1 MFKAESFSHLSLG
14 IASAATIVLATQP
27 ARAQV
32 VQVTGVQ
39 LNPTPEGLEVLL
51 ETSDGVAPEVI
62 TASDDRTLQID
73 LLDTSLNLPEQ
84 AEFRRDNPT
93 ADITSVTV
101 TTPEPNRVRVSVTGV
116 SEVPNAT
123 IAPSPQGLVLSV
135 TPAPEIPETVE
146 DPIPEVPVAEPPTEE
161 IELIVTATRTEEDP
175 LDVPRSVT
183 VITRQELEEQTAISS
198 DLGDILGTAVP
209 GFGPPNQLRTTRG
222 QTLRGR
228 EALILIDG
236 VPLNTNFRINRQEL
250 RSIDPAAIERIEVVR
265 GPSPIYGGE
274 ATGGIINIITRRPS
288 TEKVT
293 VSAEAGVTASIGEL
307 EEDGFGNR
315 IQATV
320 SGLSDG
326 LEYAF
331 TFAREDAGSFFDAEG
346 DRIVSEASLSDS
358 TSINILGK
366 VGVLI
371 DDNQRFQVSGNYFS
385 SERDTEFI
393 ASPETLLIPGRQ
405 KARPLEIEGLER
417 EDNPQDENLVLNA
430 SYTNEDLFG
439 SRLQAQLYYQEATA
453 RGEFADGRVT
463 PEFFPT
469 LFQSRLEAERWGGRL
484 QIETPIIQQ
493 NVLSLL
499 WGADYSNEEN
509 VQLTDIFD
517 EETFDRDRELRKVD
531 ELTFTP
537 PYDLEN
543 LGFFAQLE
551 WNATPRLSLNGGVRY
566 ENITVAVD
574 DYTAIDGRDIE
585 GGELNPDDVVF
596 NLGTVYDVTDEVSVF
611 ASFSQGFS
619 VPNVGRI
626 FRRPPRGFVSVEDEI
641 DLTEPV
647 KVDEYELGFRG
658 NFDRVQ
664 FSVAGFFNYSDLGA
678 SLVADAA
685 GILGFERA
693 PQRVYGV
700 EATVDWQPSD
710 RWQLGGL
717 LSWSEGENDP
727 DDDDDFVALTSGE
740 IQPLKLTVYVEN
752 ETLPGWR
759 NRLQA
764 LYVGGRDRA
773 AEAGVDPVGI
783 DSYFLVDFISS
794 VRLGPGELQVGVE
807 NLFDN
812 QYFPA
817 VAQFLSGFSDLNYVG
832 GRGRTIRVFYS
843 LTW

>member
-1 MFKAESFSHLSLG
+1 M
-14 IASAATIVLATQP
+14 
-27 ARAQV
+27 
-32 VQVTGVQ
+32 
-39 LNPTPEGLEVLL
+39 
-51 ETSDGVAPEVI
+51 
-62 TASDDRTLQID
+62 
-73 LLDTSLNLPEQ
+73 
-84 AEFRRDNPT
+84 
-93 ADITSVTV
+93 
-101 TTPEPNRVRVSVTGV
+101 
-116 SEVPNAT
+116 
-123 IAPSPQGLVLSV
+123 
-135 TPAPEIPETVE
+135 
-146 DPIPEVPVAEPPTEE
+146 
-161 IELIVTATRTEEDP
+161 
-175 LDVPRSVT
+175 
-183 VITRQELEEQTAISS
+183 
-198 DLGDILGTAVP
+198 
-209 GFGPPNQLRTTRG
+209 
-222 QTLRGR
+222 
-228 EALILIDG
+228 
-236 VPLNTNFRINRQEL
+236 
-250 RSIDPAAIERIEVVR
+250 
-265 GPSPIYGGE
+265 
-274 ATGGIINIITRRPS
+274 
-288 TEKVT
+288 
-293 VSAEAGVTASIGEL
+293 
-307 EEDGFGNR
+307 
-315 IQATV
+315 
-320 SGLSDG
+320 
-326 LEYAF
+326 
-331 TFAREDAGSFFDAEG
+331 
-346 DRIVSEASLSDS
+346 
-358 TSINILGK
+358 
-366 VGVLI
+366 
-371 DDNQRFQVSGNYFS
+371 
-385 SERDTEFI
+385 
-393 ASPETLLIPGRQ
+393 
-405 KARPLEIEGLER
+405 
-417 EDNPQDENLVLNA
+417 
-430 SYTNEDLFG
+430 
-439 SRLQAQLYYQEATA
+439 
-453 RGEFADGRVT
+453 
-463 PEFFPT
+463 
-469 LFQSRLEAERWGGRL
+469 

-517 EETFDRDRELRKVD
+517 EETFDRDRELRKID

-574 DYTAIDGRDIE
+574 DYTAVDGRDIE

-596 NLGTVYDVTDEVSVF
+596 NLGTVYDITDEVSVF

-693 PQRVYGV
+693 PQRVYGI

-710 RWQLGGL
+710 RWQVGGL

-740 IQPLKLTVYVEN
+740 IQPLKLTVYLEN